1 MRDLTAK
8 GNKTATVKPRRVIE
22 VQIFVDWP
30 ATQIDMAII
39 LNHNI
44 NPTAKDL
51 YNKIAALVR
60 DGKKICVSI
69 DTLASL
75 LGRSPAT
82 TRNYLKVLTENGII
96 ESERCK
102 LPNGSNAWE
111 IVLHD
116 CIRDNLTSEK
126 GYCYD

>member
-1 MRDLTAK
+1 MKTEIAK
-8 GNKTATVKPRRVIE
+8 GNKAVTIKIRRVIE
-22 VQIFVDWP
+22 VHIFVDWP
-30 ATQIDMAII
+30 ATQIDMAIV

-60 DGKKICVSI
+60 DGKKIRVAI

-82 TRNYLKVLTENGII
+82 TRKYLKVLTENGII
-96 ESERCK
+96 ESERGK
-102 LPNGSNAWE
+102 LPDGSNAWE
-111 IVLHD
+111 IILHD
-116 CIRDNLTSEK
+116 CIRDSLTSEK
-126 GYCYD
+126 GYYYE